1 MRSSQEMAPDAEQIQ
16 HDTVNRREPLELS
29 GGRETPHLSLA
40 LARRLVG
47 SLRASVRVLIGAVA
61 HRWHHRAPGGRV
73 AAQRVSDF
81 PRHRDLV

>member
-29 GGRETPHLSLA
+29 GGRETPHPALTLSG
-40 LARRLVG
+40 RLMG
-47 SLRASVRVLIGAVA
+47 DLRAIVRVLIVQWRTDGIT
-61 HRWHHRAPGGRV
+61 RAPGGRF